1 MKLLEKKN
9 KMKQLIT
16 NNENMNIEIS
26 DLKAIIKVI
35 INNYDNKLHELN
47 KVSTILSQCK
57 T

>member
-26 DLKAIIKVI
+26 DLKAIIKS
-35 INNYDNKLHELN
+35 NN
-47 KVSTILSQCK
+47 
-57 T
+57 